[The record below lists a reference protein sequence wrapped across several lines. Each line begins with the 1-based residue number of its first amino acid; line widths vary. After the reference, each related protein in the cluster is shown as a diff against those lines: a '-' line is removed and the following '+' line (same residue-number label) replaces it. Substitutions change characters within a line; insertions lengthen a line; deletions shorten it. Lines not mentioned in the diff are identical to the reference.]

1 MAKTKDKIKKI
12 IKKLLIALEKN
23 NINISEAY
31 LFGSYSDGT
40 NTKNSDIDIA
50 LISNEF
56 TGILYIDIKKIG
68 RIVRNIDY
76 RIETH
81 TFNNSDKDNS
91 LFLQDII
98 KRGKK
103 IA

>member
-1 MAKTKDKIKKI
+1 MAKTKDKIKNI
-12 IKKLLIALEKN
+12 IKRLLIALEEN
-23 NINISEAY
+23 GINISEAY
-31 LFGSYSDGT
+31 LFGSYSDET
-40 NTKNSDIDIA
+40 STKNSDIDIA

-56 TGILYIDIKKIG
+56 TGILYLDIKKIG

>member
-1 MAKTKDKIKKI
+1 MAKTKDKIKNI
-12 IKKLLIALEKN
+12 IKRLLIALEEN
-23 NINISEAY
+23 GINISEAY

-40 NTKNSDIDIA
+40 STKNSDIDIA

>member
-1 MAKTKDKIKKI
+1 MVSIYQ
-12 IKKLLIALEKN
+12 KLICLVHT
-23 NINISEAY
+23 
-31 LFGSYSDGT
+31 SDGT